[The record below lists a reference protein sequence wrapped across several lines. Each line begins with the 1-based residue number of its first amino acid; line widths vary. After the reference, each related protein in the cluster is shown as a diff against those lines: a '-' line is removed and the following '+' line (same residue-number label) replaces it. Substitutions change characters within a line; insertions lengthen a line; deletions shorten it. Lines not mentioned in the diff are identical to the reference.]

1 MLNSQRNFVEYLE
14 QVNALVKEAGLD
26 KSKEK
31 LIKSIKEQELLV
43 PIVGNFNAGKST
55 ALNIFLD
62 ENVLSTAS
70 KAETALATEL
80 RYTDGE
86 SYVEGVKENRQSLSL
101 TEFSTLKDRASEFQF
116 VRLYLNNK
124 RLKDIAPI
132 VLVDMPGFNSPIQ
145 AHDKAI
151 LRYLQFGTHFIVVED
166 IEKGTLTMDIKN
178 HIHDLQ
184 NLKREFSFALTKC
197 DIPQPSVIDE
207 VKNAVSKELKNSFGY
222 DKTIFC
228 LNDKGGLDKVV
239 EAMKPDEIFE
249 RLYKNEL
256 KIDFMDTKSA
266 LQTKIASLK
275 ADKDEA
281 QNAIRT
287 LDNAVYKVSQASQ
300 SLTTDTNE
308 QAINAA
314 IASINAVTR
323 KLRLQMSEIANVASS
338 GTDIMCSRIN
348 DIVRGVL
355 LAEFNAQTK
364 KQQERVLAEFKEQI
378 SDLNLSTFK
387 IDSAWIENISEQINS
402 SLSGVNIGVK
412 NNWFDDL
419 LDDHNIRKLF
429 QDLSKLIAEL
439 DIDNRVKAILL
450 SIINTLPSILK
461 TLFGGNR
468 IDEDEL
474 AAKILSTITEKLQNE
489 IQNAYSSN
497 FETIR
502 KIVEKALEGK
512 LKEKQAEINTAQE
525 QKAQI
530 LGELNDKIQALSGVS
545 GELDSLANK
554 YLYT

>member
-1 MLNSQRNFVEYLE
+1 ML
-14 QVNALVKEAGLD
+14 
-26 KSKEK
+26 K
-31 LIKSIKEQELLV
+31 L
-43 PIVGNFNAGKST
+43 
-55 ALNIFLD
+55 
-62 ENVLSTAS
+62 
-70 KAETALATEL
+70 
-80 RYTDGE
+80 
-86 SYVEGVKENRQSLSL
+86 
-101 TEFSTLKDRASEFQF
+101 
-116 VRLYLNNK
+116 
-124 RLKDIAPI
+124 
-132 VLVDMPGFNSPIQ
+132 
-145 AHDKAI
+145 
-151 LRYLQFGTHFIVVED
+151 
-166 IEKGTLTMDIKN
+166 
-178 HIHDLQ
+178 
-184 NLKREFSFALTKC
+184 
-197 DIPQPSVIDE
+197 
-207 VKNAVSKELKNSFGY
+207 
-222 DKTIFC
+222 
-228 LNDKGGLDKVV
+228 
-239 EAMKPDEIFE
+239 
-249 RLYKNEL
+249 
-256 KIDFMDTKSA
+256 
-266 LQTKIASLK
+266 
-275 ADKDEA
+275 
-281 QNAIRT
+281 
-287 LDNAVYKVSQASQ
+287 
-300 SLTTDTNE
+300 
-308 QAINAA
+308 
-314 IASINAVTR
+314 
-323 KLRLQMSEIANVASS
+323 
-338 GTDIMCSRIN
+338 
-348 DIVRGVL
+348 
-355 LAEFNAQTK
+355 K

-419 LDDHNIRKLF
+419 LDDPNIRKLF

-530 LGELNDKIQALSGVS
+530 LGELDDKIQALSGVS